1 MHIRTHIPLLEE
13 ILSPRATVIGAQYE
27 AYKNHVCRVL
37 HFCFAFH
44 QCEGDDE
51 AKLVT
56 AACFHDLGMWPGDV
70 IDYLEP
76 SIRLAQEYLKERCLE
91 SWIPEITQ
99 MIDLHHRFRKAPASA
114 NPLVEVFREG
124 DWVDATMG
132 LRRFGLT
139 RGQVKEVQVVFPNL
153 GFHSN
158 LIRITRK
165 EFWKRPLNPLPMM
178 KW

>member
-1 MHIRTHIPLLEE
+1 MHIRPHIPLIEE
-13 ILSPRATVIGAQYE
+13 ILSPRAAVIGDQHE
-27 AYKNHVCRVL
+27 AYKNHVYRVL

-76 SIRLAQEYLKERCLE
+76 SIRLAQEYLKERGLA

-114 NPLVEVFREG
+114 HPLVEVFRKG
-124 DWVDATMG
+124 DWVDATKG

-139 RGQVKEVQVVFPNL
+139 CGQVKEVQAAFPNL
-153 GFHSN
+153 GFHNN
-158 LIRITRK
+158 LIRITCK
-165 EFWKRPLNPLPMM
+165 EFWNRPLNPLPMM

>member
-1 MHIRTHIPLLEE
+1 MHIRPHIPLLEE
-13 ILSPRATVIGAQYE
+13 ILSPRAAVIGDQYE
-27 AYKNHVCRVL
+27 AYKNHVYRVL

-76 SIRLAQEYLKERCLE
+76 SIRLAQVYLKERGLA

-114 NPLVEVFREG
+114 HPLVEVFRKG

-139 RGQVKEVQVVFPNL
+139 RGHVKEVKAAFPNL
-153 GFHSN
+153 GFHNN
-158 LIRITRK
+158 LIRITCK
-165 EFWKRPLNPLPMM
+165 EFWNRPLNPLPMM